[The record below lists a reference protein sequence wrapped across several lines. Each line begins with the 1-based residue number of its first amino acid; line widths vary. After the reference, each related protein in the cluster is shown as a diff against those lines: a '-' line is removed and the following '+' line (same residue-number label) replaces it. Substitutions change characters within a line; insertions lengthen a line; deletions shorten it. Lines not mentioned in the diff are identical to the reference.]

1 MSPKHFKLDA
11 PRSTQLNICDT
22 NMVTVHGP
30 LYVRWCLIPFHEA
43 AKSLNS
49 RRRTLNLGVKAING
63 LQICSLKP
71 SELCTISFTFCV
83 MCVFLCCDVSSKLKY
98 LSSVYV
104 AKNASAT
111 YS

>member
-1 MSPKHFKLDA
+1 M
-11 PRSTQLNICDT
+11 TQFLWQNFECRI
-22 NMVTVHGP
+22 
-30 LYVRWCLIPFHEA
+30 RAI
-43 AKSLNS
+43 KS
-49 RRRTLNLGVKAING
+49 

-83 MCVFLCCDVSSKLKY
+83 FLCCDLSFKLKY

-104 AKNASAT
+104 AKNTSAT

>member
-1 MSPKHFKLDA
+1 
-11 PRSTQLNICDT
+11 
-22 NMVTVHGP
+22 MVTGHGP

-49 RRRTLNLGVKAING
+49 CGKTLNLGVRAINS

-83 MCVFLCCDVSSKLKY
+83 FLCCDVSFKMKY

-104 AKNASAT
+104 AKT
-111 YS
+111 KVLLTVKK